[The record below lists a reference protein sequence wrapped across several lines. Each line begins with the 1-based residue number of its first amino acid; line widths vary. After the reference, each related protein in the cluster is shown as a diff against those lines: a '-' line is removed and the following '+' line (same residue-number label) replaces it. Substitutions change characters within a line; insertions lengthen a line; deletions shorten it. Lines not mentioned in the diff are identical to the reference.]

1 MAYSSIHILSLET
14 SQNSSG
20 SVATLAGGELIE
32 SITLPIEERSAVALA
47 PAIDSLLKK
56 LNWGQTSGQV
66 SDVQLIGVVRGPGS
80 FTGLRIGITTAKML
94 SFAWKVPV
102 VGVLGTDCIALQ
114 VAKQLGADFDKISLC
129 LNEIDPPIVV
139 EDGDDQSWS
148 NSMVHK
154 ISVAIDAHRQQVF
167 TADYFYEPS
176 SMSLQLCK
184 PTQLLDI
191 DQWLASLTAMTH
203 VAGPVLEK
211 LQSRIAANAHTLTIA
226 PASTWIPQA
235 STAGYLAWRQ
245 FQSGKVDDPFQ
256 LEPLY
261 LRPSYAEEKRKD
273 A

>member
-1 MAYSSIHILSLET
+1 MVNSDIHILSLET

-20 SVATLAGGELIE
+20 SVAALVGLNLME
-32 SITLPIEERSAVALA
+32 SVTLPIEERSAVALA
-47 PAIDSLLKK
+47 PAVDSLLKRR
-56 LNWGQTSGQV
+56 NWNRTENQA

-94 SFAWKVPV
+94 SFAWKIPV

-114 VAKQLGADFDKISLC
+114 VAKELGADFGKISLC
-129 LNEIDPPIVV
+129 LNEVDPPIIV
-139 EDGDDQSWS
+139 EDGTDQSWS

-154 ISVAIDAHRQQVF
+154 ISIAIDAHRQQVF

-184 PTQLLDI
+184 PTQLVDI
-191 DQWLASLTAMTH
+191 DQWIASLTAMTH

-211 LQSRIAANAHTLTIA
+211 LQSRIASNPHNITVA
-226 PASTWIPQA
+226 PQSTWIPQA
-235 STAGYLAWRQ
+235 STAGVLAWHQ
-245 FQSGKVDDPFQ
+245 HQTGMVDDPFQ

-261 LRPSYAEEKRKD
+261 LRPSYAEEKRSS
-273 A
+273 